1 MVYQKPSISTGYLS
15 GIKGFSTTTDISR
28 SSNLCLVVV
37 ERHVHPRSKVR
48 IGSHCFSGPPL
59 PVTVTKRASFAGCL
73 VSWPCRNSTCVP
85 PRLQQTCPRVG
96 ILTIHDQHLCPRS
109 LTYKLANMPESSLSF
124 SYQPTTQNTTTTLPA
139 ATARGKT
146 TESDQ
151 PAMQAG
157 KSAMEA
163 TKEAAANLGASANA
177 GMQKTRAAVQGQVEK
192 ATAHN
197 ASDKAAAE
205 ANQRERV
212 RAAEEEKQSA
222 MRANAAAKERAAGAH
237 PSQGA
242 PGIVDAAA
250 HNQQGHG
257 AAPAGGHV
265 EDGVGETRPVA
276 RGTGTARPSAAHN
289 PHVGS
294 DFPQARG
301 TGGQY
306 Q

>member
-1 MVYQKPSISTGYLS
+1 
-15 GIKGFSTTTDISR
+15 
-28 SSNLCLVVV
+28 
-37 ERHVHPRSKVR
+37 
-48 IGSHCFSGPPL
+48 
-59 PVTVTKRASFAGCL
+59 
-73 VSWPCRNSTCVP
+73 
-85 PRLQQTCPRVG
+85 
-96 ILTIHDQHLCPRS
+96 
-109 LTYKLANMPESSLSF
+109 
-124 SYQPTTQNTTTTLPA
+124 
-139 ATARGKT
+139 
-146 TESDQ
+146 
-151 PAMQAG
+151 MQAG
-157 KSAMEA
+157 KTAMEA
-163 TKEAAANLGASANA
+163 TKEAAANVGASANA

-197 ASDKAAAE
+197 ASDRAAAE

-212 RAAEEEKQSA
+212 RAAELEKQDA
-222 MRANAAAKERAAGAH
+222 MRANAAAKERATGAATYQH

-242 PGIVDAAA
+242 PGIVDASR
-250 HNQQGHG
+250 QGYGAGG

-276 RGTGTARPSAAHN
+276 RATGTARPSAAHN